1 MHFGKEVIFMV
12 SFIMIAVTLVLAI
25 AGVAFMF
32 RKHSDNDSDN
42 NSDNDSDNN
51 KRDTKVAVIF
61 IILAIVTA
69 VIAVILAMFSS
80 CAPLP

>member
-1 MHFGKEVIFMV
+1 MQKTLYMHFGKEVIFMM

-32 RKHSDNDSDN
+32 RKHSNND
-42 NSDNDSDNN
+42 NSDNSD
-51 KRDTKVAVIF
+51 RDTKVAIIF

-69 VIAVILAMFSS
+69 VVAVILSMFSS
-80 CAPLP
+80 GAPLP

>member
-1 MHFGKEVIFMV
+1 MHFGKEVIFMM
-12 SFIMIAVTLVLAI
+12 SFIMIAVTLILAI

-32 RKHSDNDSDN
+32 RKHSDN
-42 NSDNDSDNN
+42 NSDND

-80 CAPLP
+80 DAPLP